1 LWYTLFQAEDEML
14 ATLLLTTQPEI
25 FEEVVGR

>member
-1 LWYTLFQAEDEML
+1 MWCTWQAEDEML